1 MDLATWLGGGLLAVL
16 AYVIVSNVAWLLIGS
31 RLLQCLPGVDIKG
44 FRGTVRLAT
53 MLLLTAVGTACWAG
67 RSAWIFTTRSATPR
81 TLPQAVA
88 TWVARGSRWSSRIFE
103 KRPDRTSA
111 RSSESR

>member
-16 AYVIVSNVAWLLIGS
+16 VYVIVSNLAWLLIGS

-53 MLLLTAVGTACWAG
+53 MLLLTAVGT
-67 RSAWIFTTRSATPR
+67 SAWAVRSTWLFVTRSTTPR
-81 TLPQAVA
+81 SLPQEVA
-88 TWVARGSRWSSRIFE
+88 LWVARGSRWSSRLFDS
-103 KRPDRTSA
+103 RSPRTASRTSEL
-111 RSSESR
+111 R